1 MAGGNLKNK
10 MRFWKPK
17 PVKQAMADVFAG
29 YNSKEAARTSAAKQM
44 WAIKRMEY
52 DMMTEAQREALAAQ
66 RQDNAD
72 AFASALAG
80 VCQELCVDPP
90 DISGPSRMPRV
101 LAARLLLVGI
111 MRGHTAVSL
120 PELREMMK
128 GDGNRSHSVTH
139 SQMVTLSKS
148 LDTMMHPNTSETFG
162 ECLARWDHK
171 ERKFRKAG
179 A

>member
-29 YNSKEAARTSAAKQM
+29 YNSKETARTSAAKQM

-80 VCQELCVDPP
+80 VFGLANRKCLHELLRRDGLPDVQE
-90 DISGPSRMPRV
+90 
-101 LAARLLLVGI
+101 ARA
-111 MRGHTAVSL
+111 RDCAGH
-120 PELREMMK
+120 
-128 GDGNRSHSVTH
+128 D
-139 SQMVTLSKS
+139 
-148 LDTMMHPNTSETFG
+148 
-162 ECLARWDHK
+162 
-171 ERKFRKAG
+171 
-179 A
+179 